1 MTCYR
6 VNWTLNEQQLAPI
19 MAWLD
24 ENREALGLIRD
35 TASGGL
41 DQESGDVIWYTKFV
55 FRTEHGIRLFYCRWE
70 PSYSEEW
77 EFKPWS

>member
-24 ENREALGLIRD
+24 ENREALLIR
-35 TASGGL
+35 
-41 DQESGDVIWYTKFV
+41 QEEV
-55 FRTEHGIRLFYCRWE
+55 FMRRI
-70 PSYSEEW
+70 
-77 EFKPWS
+77 